1 MKKITLTLIGIITIF
16 TLTLNNITTPK
27 ENQKPSIQKIMLMS
41 DGNTGG

>member
-1 MKKITLTLIGIITIF
+1 MKKTILTLMGIVTVF
-16 TLTLNNITTPK
+16 TLTLSNIDTPK